1 MDVAIRD
8 ASLQDAA
15 ALAELTTQLGYQVD
29 AQTMAG
35 RLAEVLTRPASVLLV
50 AADDND
56 QPIGWLHLELHRTLT
71 SAASVHIA
79 GLVVDQAHRSSGV
92 GKLLLRAG
100 EAWARKHGVAR
111 MTLYSRQTRERAHAF
126 YERDGFVLVKRSFF
140 FEKPLD

>member
-8 ASLQDAA
+8 ACVLDAP
-15 ALAELTTQLGYQVD
+15 ALAELTMQLGYQLD

-35 RLAEVLTRPASVLLV
+35 RLAEVLAQPASVLLV

-56 QPIGWLHLELHRTLT
+56 QAIGWLHLELHRTLT
-71 SAASVHIA
+71 NPAGVLIA
-79 GLVVDQAHRSSGV
+79 GFVVDEAHRSGGV
-92 GKLLLRAG
+92 GAKLLRAG
-100 EAWARKHGVAR
+100 EAWAREQGVAR

-126 YERDGFVLVKRSFF
+126 YEREGYVVVKRSFF